1 MASVTG
7 ITAAKALEILGE
19 SVTSGFINGSGHL
32 ILVRDNS
39 ETIDAGDFTAIVT
52 GIMDDAVAAEIA
64 AQNIPG
70 QVDTKV
76 KAAMAGTLFN
86 LGSTVTGAVEFDA
99 AGATADTLVNA
110 IFTATL
116 TGNITIDAATAFPA
130 APKAGTQFAFRVKQ
144 DAVGGRTM
152 TLTGIKRSMGT
163 LTLSTAANATDVIV
177 FFYDGSSWY
186 AGAMGMN
193 FS

>member
-32 ILVRDNS
+32 ILVRDNA

-52 GIMDDAVAAEIA
+52 GIMDDAVASEVA

-70 QVDTKV
+70 QVETEVTNRVVGIKT
-76 KAAMAGTLFN
+76 A
-86 LGSTVTGAVEFDA
+86 LGSTSAIDLSAYDPDDLVNALFTVTLNGNVTLSPASFPAATRPNTQFAIIFKQDA
-99 AGATADTLVNA
+99 AGV
-110 IFTATL
+110 
-116 TGNITIDAATAFPA
+116 
-130 APKAGTQFAFRVKQ
+130 R
-144 DAVGGRTM
+144 
-152 TLTGIKRSMGT
+152 T
-163 LTLSTAANATDVIV
+163 LTLTSIKKSQGVLALTTIPNATDIIV
-177 FFYDGSSWY
+177 FMYDGATWY
-186 AGAMGMN
+186 AGPMGIG